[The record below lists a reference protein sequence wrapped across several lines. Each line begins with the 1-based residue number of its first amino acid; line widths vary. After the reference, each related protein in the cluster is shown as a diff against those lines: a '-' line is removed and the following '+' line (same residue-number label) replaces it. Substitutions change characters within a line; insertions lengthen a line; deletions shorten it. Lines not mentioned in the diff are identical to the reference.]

1 MSNLIPGQHKLT
13 VDEQSQ
19 GGKRSAEVRQQRK
32 RAREIAEVIFSLPLH
47 AGETMDIDD
56 ARSLDDCKDMD
67 SLTVMIASLV
77 RKATEGSVRH
87 AELLLTLTGDY
98 SKKVDLKNEIEIE
111 NAETTLQDYFDN
123 VAKADLEANA
133 RKVNINCLVNKYTY
147 AMYTDPSLFRDFS
160 TADLEDMLTD
170 IYTYGIDL
178 TETWGKPL
186 DKGALI
192 DHIRKQL
199 LNRQPTK
206 PAKSV
211 DEILERTKERVKYE
225 WESER

>member
-13 VDEQSQ
+13 VDEQSE

-47 AGETMDIDD
+47 AGQTMDLDD
-56 ARSLDDCKDMD
+56 ARSIDDCKDMD

-98 SKKVDLKNEIEIE
+98 SKKVDVKNEIDIE
-111 NAETTLQDYFDN
+111 KAQADFEEYL
-123 VAKADLEANA
+123 ADLDAKELEESS
-133 RKVNINCLVNKYTY
+133 RKVALDCNINRYTY
-147 AMYTDPSLFRDFS
+147 AMYNDPALFREFS
-160 TADLEDMLTD
+160 TDDLEELLNN

-178 TETWGKPL
+178 TETWGRPL
-186 DKGALI
+186 DKGKLI
-192 DHIRKQL
+192 DHIKQQI
-199 LNRQPTK
+199 LNRQPIE
-206 PAKSV
+206 PPKSV
-211 DEILERTKERVKYE
+211 DEILERTRERVKYE

>member
-13 VDEQSQ
+13 VDEQSE
-19 GGKRSAEVRQQRK
+19 GGKRSAEVRQQKK

-47 AGETMDIDD
+47 EGTIMDLDK

-87 AELLLTLTGDY
+87 AKLLLTLTGDY
-98 SKKVDLKNEIEIE
+98 SEKFDVKNEIDLEQ
-111 NAETTLQDYFDN
+111 AQTDLQDYFDRKD
-123 VAKADLEANA
+123 AKELEATT
-133 RKVNINCLVNKYTY
+133 RKVDITCLVNKYTY
-147 AMYTDPSLFRDFS
+147 AMYNDPSLFKEFS
-160 TADLEDMLTD
+160 TADLEKLLSD

-178 TETWGKPL
+178 TETWGRPL
-186 DKGALI
+186 DKGKLI
-192 DHIRKQL
+192 DHIRKQIL
-199 LNRQPTK
+199 DRQPIQ

-211 DEILERTKERVKYE
+211 DEILERTTERVKYE